1 MGYIEPPSILPG
13 IHLSAHGNES
23 EVNFP
28 NAKIQNV
35 DNVVM
40 EKAVEGRKVM
50 QKLMG
55 KENVLAEAA
64 KALVMTKSFVESLKS
79 KTTSTS

>member
-23 EVNFP
+23 E
-28 NAKIQNV
+28 V